1 MSLPLLKPLL
11 LTIGASSLVFFGGV
25 IALTTA
31 SPDSTD
37 VLSAINIANQLTDA
51 NLPSSPAA
59 ILSASQAQRDAVKQN
74 TAIEPLSAAMLTSDQ
89 AIALA
94 KQNLPNTTLQATPE
108 LVNYNGTV
116 AYEVRLDTNTTY
128 IDANL
133 GSILNPVSTSGALI
147 DSDYSDYDD
156 DDDEDKYEDHDND
169 EAKHHKK
176 KHKDKYNKES
186 ERLIATSYKHDNDED
201 DYDD

>member
-31 SPDSTD
+31 SSDSTD
-37 VLSAINIANQLTDA
+37 VLSAANITNQLTA
-51 NLPSSPAA
+51 
-59 ILSASQAQRDAVKQN
+59 AVKQN

-94 KQNLPNTTLQATPE
+94 KQNLPNATLQATPE
-108 LVNYNGTV
+108 LVNYNGAV

-133 GSILNPVSTSGALI
+133 GSILNPVNTSAAFVN
-147 DSDYSDYDD
+147 DDYSDYDD
-156 DDDEDKYEDHDND
+156 DDKHKDKYEDHDND

-176 KHKDKYNKES
+176 KHKDKYDKES

>member
-31 SPDSTD
+31 SSDSTD
-37 VLSAINIANQLTDA
+37 VLSAANITNQLTA
-51 NLPSSPAA
+51 
-59 ILSASQAQRDAVKQN
+59 AVKQN

-94 KQNLPNTTLQATPE
+94 KQNLPNATLQATPE
-108 LVNYNGTV
+108 LVNYNGAV

-133 GSILNPVSTSGALI
+133 GSILNPVNTSAAFVN
-147 DSDYSDYDD
+147 DDYSDYDD
-156 DDDEDKYEDHDND
+156 DDKDKYEDHDND
-169 EAKHHKK
+169 EAKPHKK
-176 KHKDKYNKES
+176 KHKDKYDKES

>member
-31 SPDSTD
+31 SSDSTD
-37 VLSAINIANQLTDA
+37 VLSAANITNQLTA
-51 NLPSSPAA
+51 
-59 ILSASQAQRDAVKQN
+59 AVKQN

-94 KQNLPNTTLQATPE
+94 KQNLPNATLQATPE
-108 LVNYNGTV
+108 LVNYNGAV

-133 GSILNPVSTSGALI
+133 GSILNPVNTSAAFVN
-147 DSDYSDYDD
+147 DDYSDYD

-169 EAKHHKK
+169 EVEHHNK
-176 KHKDKYNKES
+176 KHKDKYDKES

>member
-31 SPDSTD
+31 SSDSTD
-37 VLSAINIANQLTDA
+37 VLSAANITNQLTA
-51 NLPSSPAA
+51 
-59 ILSASQAQRDAVKQN
+59 AVKQN

-94 KQNLPNTTLQATPE
+94 KQNLPNATLQATPE
-108 LVNYNGTV
+108 LVNYNGAV

-133 GSILNPVSTSGALI
+133 GSILNPVNTSGALI
-147 DSDYSDYDD
+147 DSDYYDD

-169 EAKHHKK
+169 DAKHYKK
-176 KHKDKYNKES
+176 KHKDKYDKES

>member
-31 SPDSTD
+31 SSDSTD
-37 VLSAINIANQLTDA
+37 VLSAANITNQLT
-51 NLPSSPAA
+51 
-59 ILSASQAQRDAVKQN
+59 DAVKQN

-94 KQNLPNTTLQATPE
+94 KQNLPNSTLQATPE
-108 LVNYNGTV
+108 LVNYNGAV

-133 GSILNPVSTSGALI
+133 GSILNPVNTSGALI
-147 DSDYSDYDD
+147 DSDYY

-169 EAKHHKK
+169 DAKHHKK
-176 KHKDKYNKES
+176 KHKDKYDKES

>member
-31 SPDSTD
+31 SSDSTD
-37 VLSAINIANQLTDA
+37 VLSAANITNQLTA
-51 NLPSSPAA
+51 
-59 ILSASQAQRDAVKQN
+59 AVKQN

-94 KQNLPNTTLQATPE
+94 KQNLPNATLQATPE
-108 LVNYNGTV
+108 LVNYNGAV

-133 GSILNPVSTSGALI
+133 GSILNPVNTSGALI
-147 DSDYSDYDD
+147 DSDYSDYDDD

-176 KHKDKYNKES
+176 KHKDKYDKES

>member
-1 MSLPLLKPLL
+1 MNLPLLIPLL

-31 SPDSTD
+31 SSDSTD
-37 VLSAINIANQLTDA
+37 VLSAANITNQLTA
-51 NLPSSPAA
+51 
-59 ILSASQAQRDAVKQN
+59 AVKQN

-89 AIALA
+89 AISLA
-94 KQNLPNTTLQATPE
+94 KQNLTNATLQATPE
-108 LVNYNGTV
+108 LVNYNGAV

-133 GSILNPVSTSGALI
+133 GSILNPVNTSGALI

-176 KHKDKYNKES
+176 KHKDKYDKES

>member
-31 SPDSTD
+31 SSDSTD
-37 VLSAINIANQLTDA
+37 VLSAANITNQLT
-51 NLPSSPAA
+51 
-59 ILSASQAQRDAVKQN
+59 DAVKQN

-94 KQNLPNTTLQATPE
+94 KQNLPNSTLQATPE
-108 LVNYNGTV
+108 LVNYNGAV

-133 GSILNPVSTSGALI
+133 GSILNPVNTSAAFVN
-147 DSDYSDYDD
+147 DDYSDY

-169 EAKHHKK
+169 DAKHHKK
-176 KHKDKYNKES
+176 KHKDKYDKES

>member
-31 SPDSTD
+31 SSNSTD
-37 VLSAINIANQLTDA
+37 VLSAANITNQLTA
-51 NLPSSPAA
+51 
-59 ILSASQAQRDAVKQN
+59 AVKQN

-94 KQNLPNTTLQATPE
+94 KQNLPNATLQATPE
-108 LVNYNGTV
+108 LVNYNGAV

-133 GSILNPVSTSGALI
+133 GSILNPVNTSAAFVN
-147 DSDYSDYDD
+147 DDYSDYDD
-156 DDDEDKYEDHDND
+156 DDDDKYEDHDND
-169 EAKHHKK
+169 EVEHHNK
-176 KHKDKYNKES
+176 KHKDKYDKES
-186 ERLIATSYKHDNDED
+186 ERLIATSYKHDSDED
-201 DYDD
+201 NYDD

>member
-1 MSLPLLKPLL
+1 MSMPLLKPLL

-31 SPDSTD
+31 SSDSAD
-37 VLSAINIANQLTDA
+37 RLSMANITNQLTDA
-51 NLPSSPAA
+51 NPSASPAA
-59 ILSASQAQRDAVKQN
+59 TLLSPQAQTNSVKQN
-74 TAIEPLSAAMLTSDQ
+74 TAFEPLSAAMLTSDQ

-94 KQNLPNTTLQATPE
+94 RQNLPNATLQATPE

-116 AYEVRLDTNTTY
+116 AYEVHLDTNTTY
-128 IDANL
+128 IDASL

-147 DSDYSDYDD
+147 DSDYSNYDD
-156 DDDEDKYEDHDND
+156 DDDNKYEDHDND

-176 KHKDKYNKES
+176 KHKDKYDKES

>member
-31 SPDSTD
+31 SSNSTD
-37 VLSAINIANQLTDA
+37 VLSAANITNQLTA
-51 NLPSSPAA
+51 
-59 ILSASQAQRDAVKQN
+59 AVKQN

-94 KQNLPNTTLQATPE
+94 KQNLPNSTLQATPE
-108 LVNYNGTV
+108 LVNYNGAV

-133 GSILNPVSTSGALI
+133 GSILNPVNTSAAFVN
-147 DSDYSDYDD
+147 DDYSDYDD
-156 DDDEDKYEDHDND
+156 DDKDKYEDHDND
-169 EAKHHKK
+169 QAKHHKK
-176 KHKDKYNKES
+176 KHKDKYDKES

>member
-31 SPDSTD
+31 SSDSTD
-37 VLSAINIANQLTDA
+37 VLSAANITNQLTA
-51 NLPSSPAA
+51 
-59 ILSASQAQRDAVKQN
+59 AVKQN

-94 KQNLPNTTLQATPE
+94 KQNLPNATLQATPE
-108 LVNYNGTV
+108 LVNYNGAV

-133 GSILNPVSTSGALI
+133 GSILNPVNTSAAFVN
-147 DSDYSDYDD
+147 DDYSDYD

-169 EAKHHKK
+169 EAKYHKK
-176 KHKDKYNKES
+176 KHKDKYDKES

>member
-31 SPDSTD
+31 SSDSTD
-37 VLSAINIANQLTDA
+37 VLSAANITNQLTA
-51 NLPSSPAA
+51 
-59 ILSASQAQRDAVKQN
+59 AVKQN

-89 AIALA
+89 AISLA
-94 KQNLPNTTLQATPE
+94 KQNLPNATLQATPE
-108 LVNYNGTV
+108 LVNYNGAV

-133 GSILNPVSTSGALI
+133 GSILNPVNTSAALVN
-147 DSDYSDYDD
+147 DDYSDY

-169 EAKHHKK
+169 DAKHHKK
-176 KHKDKYNKES
+176 KHKDKYDKES

>member
-31 SPDSTD
+31 SSNSTD
-37 VLSAINIANQLTDA
+37 VLSAANITNQLTA
-51 NLPSSPAA
+51 
-59 ILSASQAQRDAVKQN
+59 AVKQN

-94 KQNLPNTTLQATPE
+94 KQNLPNATLQATPE
-108 LVNYNGTV
+108 LVNYNGAV

-133 GSILNPVSTSGALI
+133 GSILNPVNTSGALI
-147 DSDYSDYDD
+147 DSDYSDYDDD

-176 KHKDKYNKES
+176 KHKDKYDKES

>member
-31 SPDSTD
+31 SSDSTD
-37 VLSAINIANQLTDA
+37 VLSAANITNQLTA
-51 NLPSSPAA
+51 
-59 ILSASQAQRDAVKQN
+59 AVKQN

-94 KQNLPNTTLQATPE
+94 KQNLPNATLQATPE
-108 LVNYNGTV
+108 LVNYNGAV

-133 GSILNPVSTSGALI
+133 GSILNPVNTSGALI

-156 DDDEDKYEDHDND
+156 DDDDEDKYEDHDND
-169 EAKHHKK
+169 EVENHKK
-176 KHKDKYNKES
+176 KHKDKYDKES

>member
-31 SPDSTD
+31 SSDSTD
-37 VLSAINIANQLTDA
+37 VLSAANITNQLTA
-51 NLPSSPAA
+51 
-59 ILSASQAQRDAVKQN
+59 AVKQN

-89 AIALA
+89 AIALG
-94 KQNLPNTTLQATPE
+94 KQNLPNATLQATPE
-108 LVNYNGTV
+108 LVNYNGAV

-133 GSILNPVSTSGALI
+133 GSILNPVNTSGALI

-169 EAKHHKK
+169 EAKPHKK
-176 KHKDKYNKES
+176 KHKDKYDKES

>member
-31 SPDSTD
+31 SSDSTD
-37 VLSAINIANQLTDA
+37 VLSAANITNQLTA
-51 NLPSSPAA
+51 
-59 ILSASQAQRDAVKQN
+59 AVKQN
-74 TAIEPLSAAMLTSDQ
+74 TAIEPLSAVMLTSDQ
-89 AIALA
+89 AITLA
-94 KQNLPNTTLQATPE
+94 KQNLPNATLQATPE
-108 LVNYNGTV
+108 LVNYNGAV

-133 GSILNPVSTSGALI
+133 GSILNPVNTSAAFVN
-147 DSDYSDYDD
+147 DDYSDYDD
-156 DDDEDKYEDHDND
+156 DDKDKYEDHDND
-169 EAKHHKK
+169 QAKHHKK
-176 KHKDKYNKES
+176 KHKDKYDKES

-201 DYDD
+201 DYDDKF

>member
-31 SPDSTD
+31 SSDSTD
-37 VLSAINIANQLTDA
+37 VLSAANITNQLTA
-51 NLPSSPAA
+51 
-59 ILSASQAQRDAVKQN
+59 AVKQN

-94 KQNLPNTTLQATPE
+94 KQNLPNSTLQATPE
-108 LVNYNGTV
+108 LVNYNGAV

-128 IDANL
+128 IDASL
-133 GSILNPVSTSGALI
+133 GSILNPISTSAAFVN
-147 DSDYSDYDD
+147 DDYSDYDD
-156 DDDEDKYEDHDND
+156 EDEDKYEDHDND
-169 EAKHHKK
+169 EVEHHNK
-176 KHKDKYNKES
+176 KHKDKYDKES

-201 DYDD
+201 NYDD

>member
-31 SPDSTD
+31 SSDSTD
-37 VLSAINIANQLTDA
+37 VLSAANITNQLTA
-51 NLPSSPAA
+51 
-59 ILSASQAQRDAVKQN
+59 AVKQN

-94 KQNLPNTTLQATPE
+94 KQNLPNSTLQATPE
-108 LVNYNGTV
+108 LVNYNGAV

-133 GSILNPVSTSGALI
+133 GSILNPVNISAAFVN
-147 DSDYSDYDD
+147 DDYSDYDD
-156 DDDEDKYEDHDND
+156 DDKDKYEDHDND
-169 EAKHHKK
+169 QAKHHKK
-176 KHKDKYNKES
+176 KHKDKYDKES

>member
-31 SPDSTD
+31 SSDSTD
-37 VLSAINIANQLTDA
+37 VLSAANITNQLTDA
-51 NLPSSPAA
+51 
-59 ILSASQAQRDAVKQN
+59 VKQS

-94 KQNLPNTTLQATPE
+94 KQNLPNATLQATPE
-108 LVNYNGTV
+108 LVNYNGAV

-133 GSILNPVSTSGALI
+133 GSILNPVNTSAAFVN
-147 DSDYSDYDD
+147 DDYSDYDD
-156 DDDEDKYEDHDND
+156 DDKDKYEDHDND
-169 EAKHHKK
+169 DAKHHKK
-176 KHKDKYNKES
+176 KHKDKYDKES

>member
-31 SPDSTD
+31 SSDSTD
-37 VLSAINIANQLTDA
+37 VLSAANITNQLTA
-51 NLPSSPAA
+51 
-59 ILSASQAQRDAVKQN
+59 AVKQN

-94 KQNLPNTTLQATPE
+94 KQNLPNATLQATPE
-108 LVNYNGTV
+108 LVNYNGAV

-133 GSILNPVSTSGALI
+133 GSILNPVNTSAAFVN
-147 DSDYSDYDD
+147 DDYSDYDD
-156 DDDEDKYEDHDND
+156 DDKDKYEDHDND
-169 EAKHHKK
+169 QAKHHKK
-176 KHKDKYNKES
+176 KHKDKYDKES

>member
-31 SPDSTD
+31 SSDSTD
-37 VLSAINIANQLTDA
+37 VLSAGNITNQLT
-51 NLPSSPAA
+51 
-59 ILSASQAQRDAVKQN
+59 DAVKQN

-94 KQNLPNTTLQATPE
+94 KQNLPNATLQATPE
-108 LVNYNGTV
+108 LVNYNGAV

-133 GSILNPVSTSGALI
+133 GSILNPVNTSGALI
-147 DSDYSDYDD
+147 DSDYYD

-169 EAKHHKK
+169 DAKHHKK
-176 KHKDKYNKES
+176 KHKDKYDKES

>member
-1 MSLPLLKPLL
+1 MNLPLLIPLL

-25 IALTTA
+25 ISLTTA
-31 SPDSTD
+31 SSDSTD
-37 VLSAINIANQLTDA
+37 VLSAANITNQLTA
-51 NLPSSPAA
+51 
-59 ILSASQAQRDAVKQN
+59 AVKQN

-94 KQNLPNTTLQATPE
+94 KQNLPNATLQATPE
-108 LVNYNGTV
+108 LVNYNGAV

-133 GSILNPVSTSGALI
+133 GSILNPVNTSGALI

-156 DDDEDKYEDHDND
+156 DEDKYEDHDND
-169 EAKHHKK
+169 DAKHHKK
-176 KHKDKYNKES
+176 KHKDKYDKES

>member
-31 SPDSTD
+31 SSDSTD
-37 VLSAINIANQLTDA
+37 VLSAANITNQLTA
-51 NLPSSPAA
+51 
-59 ILSASQAQRDAVKQN
+59 AVKQN

-94 KQNLPNTTLQATPE
+94 KQNLPNATLQATPE
-108 LVNYNGTV
+108 LVNYNGAV

-133 GSILNPVSTSGALI
+133 GSILNPVNTSAAFVN
-147 DSDYSDYDD
+147 DDYSDYDD
-156 DDDEDKYEDHDND
+156 DDKDKYEDHDND

-176 KHKDKYNKES
+176 KHKDKYDKES

>member
-31 SPDSTD
+31 SSDSTD
-37 VLSAINIANQLTDA
+37 VLSAANITNQLTA
-51 NLPSSPAA
+51 
-59 ILSASQAQRDAVKQN
+59 AVKQN

-94 KQNLPNTTLQATPE
+94 KQNLPNSTLQATPE
-108 LVNYNGTV
+108 LVNYNGAV

-133 GSILNPVSTSGALI
+133 GSILNPVNTSAAFVN
-147 DSDYSDYDD
+147 DDYSDYDD
-156 DDDEDKYEDHDND
+156 DDKDKYEDHDND
-169 EAKHHKK
+169 QAKHHKK
-176 KHKDKYNKES
+176 KHKDKYDKES

>member
-31 SPDSTD
+31 SSDSTD
-37 VLSAINIANQLTDA
+37 VLSAANITNQLTA
-51 NLPSSPAA
+51 
-59 ILSASQAQRDAVKQN
+59 AVKQN

-94 KQNLPNTTLQATPE
+94 KQNLPNATLQATPE
-108 LVNYNGTV
+108 LVNYNGAV

-133 GSILNPVSTSGALI
+133 GSILNPVNTSGALI

-156 DDDEDKYEDHDND
+156 KDKYEDHDND
-169 EAKHHKK
+169 EAKPHKK
-176 KHKDKYNKES
+176 KHKDKYDKES

>member
-1 MSLPLLKPLL
+1 MSMPLLKPLL

-31 SPDSTD
+31 SSDSAD
-37 VLSAINIANQLTDA
+37 RLSVANITNQLTDA
-51 NLPSSPAA
+51 NPLPTTLLSPQTQTAA
-59 ILSASQAQRDAVKQN
+59 AKQN
-74 TAIEPLSAAMLTSDQ
+74 TAVEPLSAAMLTSDQ

-94 KQNLPNTTLQATPE
+94 KQNLPNATLQATPE
-108 LVNYNGTV
+108 LVNYNGVV
-116 AYEVRLDTNTTY
+116 AYEVSLDTNTTY

-133 GSILNPVSTSGALI
+133 GSILNPVSTSSALI
-147 DSDYSDYDD
+147 DSDYSDDD
-156 DDDEDKYEDHDND
+156 DDDDDKYEDHDND

-176 KHKDKYNKES
+176 NYKDKYDKES
-186 ERLIATSYKHDNDED
+186 ERLIATSYKYDNDED

>member
-31 SPDSTD
+31 SSDSTD
-37 VLSAINIANQLTDA
+37 VLSAANITNQLT
-51 NLPSSPAA
+51 
-59 ILSASQAQRDAVKQN
+59 DAVKQN

-94 KQNLPNTTLQATPE
+94 KQNLPNATLQATPE
-108 LVNYNGTV
+108 LVNYNGAV

-133 GSILNPVSTSGALI
+133 GSILNPVNTSGALI
-147 DSDYSDYDD
+147 DSDYY

-169 EAKHHKK
+169 DAKHHKK
-176 KHKDKYNKES
+176 KHKDKYDKES

>member
-31 SPDSTD
+31 SSNSTD
-37 VLSAINIANQLTDA
+37 VLSAANITNQLTA
-51 NLPSSPAA
+51 
-59 ILSASQAQRDAVKQN
+59 AVKQN

-94 KQNLPNTTLQATPE
+94 KQNLPNATLQATPE
-108 LVNYNGTV
+108 LVNYNGAV

-133 GSILNPVSTSGALI
+133 GSILNPVNTSAAFVN
-147 DSDYSDYDD
+147 DDYSDY

-169 EAKHHKK
+169 DAKHHKK
-176 KHKDKYNKES
+176 KHKDKYDKES

>member
-31 SPDSTD
+31 SSDSTD
-37 VLSAINIANQLTDA
+37 VLSAANITNQLTA
-51 NLPSSPAA
+51 
-59 ILSASQAQRDAVKQN
+59 AVKQN

-94 KQNLPNTTLQATPE
+94 KQNLPNATLQATPE
-108 LVNYNGTV
+108 LVNYNGAV

-133 GSILNPVSTSGALI
+133 GSILNPVNTSGALI

-156 DDDEDKYEDHDND
+156 DDKHKDKYEDHDND

>member
-31 SPDSTD
+31 SSNSTD
-37 VLSAINIANQLTDA
+37 VLSAANITNQLTA
-51 NLPSSPAA
+51 
-59 ILSASQAQRDAVKQN
+59 AVKQN

-94 KQNLPNTTLQATPE
+94 KQNLPNATLQATPE
-108 LVNYNGTV
+108 LVNYNGAV

-133 GSILNPVSTSGALI
+133 GSILNPVNTSAAFVN
-147 DSDYSDYDD
+147 DDYSDYDD
-156 DDDEDKYEDHDND
+156 DDKDKYEDHDND

-176 KHKDKYNKES
+176 KHKDKYDKES

>member
-31 SPDSTD
+31 SSNSTD
-37 VLSAINIANQLTDA
+37 VLSAANITNQLTA
-51 NLPSSPAA
+51 
-59 ILSASQAQRDAVKQN
+59 AVKQN

-94 KQNLPNTTLQATPE
+94 KQNLPNATLQATPE
-108 LVNYNGTV
+108 LVNYNGAV

-133 GSILNPVSTSGALI
+133 GSILNPVNTSGALI
-147 DSDYSDYDD
+147 DSDYYDD

-169 EAKHHKK
+169 DAKHHKK
-176 KHKDKYNKES
+176 KHKDKYDKES

>member
-31 SPDSTD
+31 SSDSTD
-37 VLSAINIANQLTDA
+37 VLSAGNITNQLTA
-51 NLPSSPAA
+51 
-59 ILSASQAQRDAVKQN
+59 AVKQN

-94 KQNLPNTTLQATPE
+94 KQNLPNATLQATPE
-108 LVNYNGTV
+108 LVNYNGAV

-133 GSILNPVSTSGALI
+133 GSILNPVNTSAAFVN
-147 DSDYSDYDD
+147 DDYSDY

-169 EAKHHKK
+169 DAKHHKK
-176 KHKDKYNKES
+176 KHKDKYDKES

>member
-31 SPDSTD
+31 SSNSTD
-37 VLSAINIANQLTDA
+37 VLSAANITNQLTA
-51 NLPSSPAA
+51 
-59 ILSASQAQRDAVKQN
+59 AVKQN

-94 KQNLPNTTLQATPE
+94 KQNLPNATLQATPE
-108 LVNYNGTV
+108 LVNYNGAV

-133 GSILNPVSTSGALI
+133 GSILNPVNTSGALI

-156 DDDEDKYEDHDND
+156 DDKHKDKYEDHDND

-176 KHKDKYNKES
+176 KHKDKDKYDKES

>member
-31 SPDSTD
+31 SSDSTD
-37 VLSAINIANQLTDA
+37 VLSAANITNQLT
-51 NLPSSPAA
+51 AA
-59 ILSASQAQRDAVKQN
+59 VNQN

-94 KQNLPNTTLQATPE
+94 KQNLPNATLQATPE
-108 LVNYNGTV
+108 LVNYNGAV

-133 GSILNPVSTSGALI
+133 GSILNPVNTSAAFVN
-147 DSDYSDYDD
+147 DDYSDYD

-169 EAKHHKK
+169 EVENHKK
-176 KHKDKYNKES
+176 KHKDKYDKES

>member
-31 SPDSTD
+31 SSNSTD
-37 VLSAINIANQLTDA
+37 VLSAANITNQLTA
-51 NLPSSPAA
+51 
-59 ILSASQAQRDAVKQN
+59 AVKQN

-94 KQNLPNTTLQATPE
+94 KQNLPNATLQATPE
-108 LVNYNGTV
+108 LVNYNGAV

-133 GSILNPVSTSGALI
+133 GSILNPVNTSAAFVN
-147 DSDYSDYDD
+147 DDYSDYDD
-156 DDDEDKYEDHDND
+156 DDKHKDKYEDHDND

-176 KHKDKYNKES
+176 KHKDKYDKES

>member
-31 SPDSTD
+31 SSDSTD
-37 VLSAINIANQLTDA
+37 VLSAANITNQLTA
-51 NLPSSPAA
+51 
-59 ILSASQAQRDAVKQN
+59 AVKQN

-94 KQNLPNTTLQATPE
+94 KQNLPNSTLQATPE
-108 LVNYNGTV
+108 LVNYNGAV

-133 GSILNPVSTSGALI
+133 GSILNPVNTSAAFVN
-147 DSDYSDYDD
+147 DDYSDY

-169 EAKHHKK
+169 DAKHHKK
-176 KHKDKYNKES
+176 KHKDKYDKES

>member
-31 SPDSTD
+31 SSNSTD
-37 VLSAINIANQLTDA
+37 VLSAANITNQLTA
-51 NLPSSPAA
+51 
-59 ILSASQAQRDAVKQN
+59 AVKQN

-94 KQNLPNTTLQATPE
+94 KQNLPNATLQATPE
-108 LVNYNGTV
+108 LVNYNGAV

-133 GSILNPVSTSGALI
+133 GSILNPVNTSGALI

-156 DDDEDKYEDHDND
+156 DDKHKDKYEDHDND

-176 KHKDKYNKES
+176 KHKDKYDKES
-186 ERLIATSYKHDNDED
+186 ERLIATSYKHDNDNDED

>member
-31 SPDSTD
+31 SSDSTD
-37 VLSAINIANQLTDA
+37 VLSAANITNQLTA
-51 NLPSSPAA
+51 
-59 ILSASQAQRDAVKQN
+59 AVKQN

-94 KQNLPNTTLQATPE
+94 KQNLPNATLQATPE
-108 LVNYNGTV
+108 LVDYNGAV

-133 GSILNPVSTSGALI
+133 GSILNPVNTSGALI

-169 EAKHHKK
+169 EAKYHKK
-176 KHKDKYNKES
+176 KHKDKDKYDKES